1 MNIASL
7 KLIPEQLIKQE
18 TTQTTLLIFM
28 KTEQPLR
35 FRCIF
40 YLQYIQEGINKNP
53 LRGCVCVKCLMYI
66 LLPSNSVES

>member
-7 KLIPEQLIKQE
+7 NLIPEQLIKQE
-18 TTQTTLLIFM
+18 KTQGTLLIFM

-35 FRCIF
+35 FWCIF
-40 YLQYIQEGINKNP
+40 YLQYIQEGINEYP

-66 LLPSNSVES
+66 WLPSNSVES